1 MSVTEPRGFSA
12 SGVAAGLKSSGAK
25 DVSLVVNTGPKA
37 ISAAVFT
44 QNRFAAA
51 PVIWSQQIL
60 SGGDG
65 RVVVLNSGGA
75 NACTGPE
82 GFADTHLTAELVAS
96 GLSDQGDDSDFGA
109 GEVFVC
115 STGLIGERLNMSALE
130 AGVSTAIAELSP
142 DGGIMAAQAI
152 MTTDTKYKV
161 SAVVERGYTIG
172 GMAKGAGM
180 LAPGMATMLSV
191 ITTDA
196 DVDPQFLQQA
206 LSTATAQTFDRLD
219 SDGCMSTNDT
229 VILLANAASGVTP
242 SPEEFQISLNKVCE
256 ELAQLLMA
264 DAEGATKE
272 IHVEV
277 IGARTESD
285 AVSVGRAVSRSNL
298 FKCAMFGEDPNWG
311 RILSAV
317 GTTNAFFEPDQVDVS
332 INGVKICV
340 GGGVGEDRSLVDLT
354 KRHIDVVIDLHSGMD
369 RALIRTND
377 LSVGYVVENSEYS
390 T

>member
-1 MSVTEPRGFSA
+1 MSVTKPSGFTA
-12 SGVAAGLKSSGAK
+12 SGVAAGLKSSGRK
-25 DVSLVVNTGPKA
+25 DVALVVNTGPKA
-37 ISAAVFT
+37 HSAAVFT
-44 QNRFAAA
+44 TNRFAAA
-51 PVIWSQQIL
+51 PVIWCRQIL

-75 NACTGPE
+75 NACTGTA
-82 GFADTHLTAELVAS
+82 GFIDTHVTAEIVAS
-96 GLSDQGDDSDFGA
+96 ELSRLGDGEFGA

-115 STGLIGERLNMSALE
+115 STGLIGERLNMTALE
-130 AGVSTAIAELSP
+130 AGVKSAISHLSP
-142 DGGIMAAQAI
+142 DGGIMAAEAI

-161 SAVVERGYTIG
+161 AAVNGHGYAIG

-196 DVDPQFLQQA
+196 DVEPKFLQQA
-206 LSTATAQTFDRLD
+206 LNLATSQTFDRLD

-229 VILLANAASGVTP
+229 VILLANAASGVYP
-242 SPEEFQISLNKVCE
+242 DPEQFQAALTKVCE
-256 ELAQLLMA
+256 DLAQLLMA

-272 IHVEV
+272 IHIEV
-277 IGARTESD
+277 VGARDESD
-285 AVSVGRAVSRSNL
+285 AVMVGRAVSRSNL

-317 GTTNAFFEPDQVDVS
+317 GTTSAFFEADQVDVS
-332 INGVKICV
+332 INGVMICA
-340 GGGVGEDRSLVDLT
+340 GGGVGEDRSQVDLT
-354 KRHIDVVIDLHSGMD
+354 QRHVDVLIDLHAGTH

-377 LSVGYVVENSEYS
+377 LSIGYVVENSEYS

>member
-1 MSVTEPRGFSA
+1 MSVTEPSGFTA
-12 SGVAAGLKSSGAK
+12 SGVAAGLKTSGAK
-25 DVSLVVNTGPKA
+25 DVALVVNTGPKA
-37 ISAAVFT
+37 HSAAVFT
-44 QNRFAAA
+44 TNRFAAA
-51 PVIWSQQIL
+51 PVIWSRQIL

-82 GFADTHLTAELVAS
+82 GFVDTHVTAELVAS
-96 GLSDQGDDSDFGA
+96 ELNALGEREFGA

-115 STGLIGERLNMSALE
+115 STGLIGERLNMRVLEVGVKSA
-130 AGVSTAIAELSP
+130 IMELSP
-142 DGGIMAAQAI
+142 NGGVMAAEAI

-161 SAVVERGYTIG
+161 SAVFDHGYTVG

-196 DVDPQFLQQA
+196 DVEPELLQRV
-206 LSTATAQTFDRLD
+206 LSVATSQTFDRLD

-242 SPEEFQISLNKVCE
+242 DPEQFQKAVTAVCE
-256 ELAQLLMA
+256 ELSQLLMA

-272 IHVEV
+272 IHIEV
-277 IGARTESD
+277 IGARNESD
-285 AVSVGRAVSRSNL
+285 AVMVGRAVSRSNL
-298 FKCAMFGEDPNWG
+298 FKCAMFGQDPNWG

-317 GTTNAFFEPDQVDVS
+317 GTTSAIFEADQVDVS

-340 GGGVGEDRSLVDLT
+340 AGGVGEDRTRVDLT
-354 KRHIDVVIDLHSGMD
+354 QRHVDVLIDLHAGTH

-377 LSVGYVVENSEYS
+377 LSIGYVVENSEYS

>member
-1 MSVTEPRGFSA
+1 MSVTKPSGFTA
-12 SGVAAGLKSSGAK
+12 SGVAAGLKSSGRK
-25 DVSLVVNTGPKA
+25 DVALVVNTGPKA
-37 ISAAVFT
+37 HSAAVFT
-44 QNRFAAA
+44 TNRFAAA
-51 PVIWSQQIL
+51 PVIWCRQIL

-75 NACTGPE
+75 NACTGTA
-82 GFADTHLTAELVAS
+82 GFIDTHVTAEIVAS
-96 GLSDQGDDSDFGA
+96 ELSRLGDGEFGA

-115 STGLIGERLNMSALE
+115 STGLIGERLNMTALE
-130 AGVSTAIAELSP
+130 AGVKSAISHLSP
-142 DGGIMAAQAI
+142 DGGIMAAEAI

-161 SAVVERGYTIG
+161 AAVNGHGYAIG

-196 DVDPQFLQQA
+196 DVEPKFLQQA
-206 LSTATAQTFDRLD
+206 LNLATSQTFDRLD

-229 VILLANAASGVTP
+229 VILLANAASGDYP
-242 SPEEFQISLNKVCE
+242 DPEQFQAALTKVCE
-256 ELAQLLMA
+256 DLAQLLMA

-272 IHVEV
+272 IHIEV
-277 IGARTESD
+277 VGARDESD
-285 AVSVGRAVSRSNL
+285 AIMVGRAVSRSNL

-317 GTTNAFFEPDQVDVS
+317 GTTSAFFEADHVDVS
-332 INGVKICV
+332 INGVMICA
-340 GGGVGEDRSLVDLT
+340 GGGVGEDRSQVDLT
-354 KRHIDVVIDLHSGMD
+354 QRHVDVLIDLHAGTH

-377 LSVGYVVENSEYS
+377 LSIGYVVENSEYS

>member
-1 MSVTEPRGFSA
+1 MSVTKPRGFIA
-12 SGVAAGLKSSGAK
+12 SGVSAGLKSSGGK

-37 ISAAVFT
+37 HSAAVFT
-44 QNRFAAA
+44 ANRFAAA
-51 PVIWSQQIL
+51 PVLWSRQIL

-75 NACTGPE
+75 NACTGTE
-82 GFADTHLTAELVAS
+82 GFADTHVTAELVAA
-96 GLSDQGDDSDFGA
+96 GLTADGISECGA

-115 STGLIGERLNMSALE
+115 STGLIGERLNMEALQVGVKSA
-130 AGVSTAIAELSP
+130 IRELST
-142 DGGIMAAQAI
+142 DGGVFAAQAI
-152 MTTDTKYKV
+152 MTTDTQHKV
-161 SAVVERGYTIG
+161 ASVVGHGYAIG

-196 DVDPQFLQQA
+196 DVDSKSLQQA
-206 LSTATAQTFDRLD
+206 LSVATSQTFDRLD

-229 VILLANAASGVTP
+229 VILLANAASGVVP
-242 SPEEFQISLNKVCE
+242 NLEEFQKALTKICE
-256 ELAQLLMA
+256 DLAQLLMA

-272 IHVEV
+272 IHIKV
-277 IGARTESD
+277 IEALSESD
-285 AVSVGRAVSRSNL
+285 AVRVGRAVSRSNL
-298 FKCAMFGEDPNWG
+298 FKCAMFGQDPNWG

-317 GTTNAFFEPDQVDVS
+317 GTTSASFEPDQVDVS

-340 GGGVGEDRSLVDLT
+340 GGGVGEDRSQVDLT
-354 KRHIDVVIDLHSGMD
+354 QRHIDIVINLHAGTD
-369 RALIRTND
+369 TALIRTND
-377 LSVGYVVENSEYS
+377 LSIGYVVENSEYS

>member
-51 PVIWSQQIL
+51 PVIWSRQIL
-60 SGGDG
+60 YGGDG

-96 GLSDQGDDSDFGA
+96 GLSAQGGSDFGA

-130 AGVSTAIAELSP
+130 TGVRMAIAELSP

-161 SAVVERGYTIG
+161 SAVVEHGYTIG

-196 DVDPQFLQQA
+196 DVDPQILQQA
-206 LSTATAQTFDRLD
+206 LSVATAHTFDRLD

-229 VILLANAASGVTP
+229 VILLANAASGVAP
-242 SPEEFQISLNKVCE
+242 SPEEFQISLTKVCE

-272 IHVEV
+272 IHIEV
-277 IGARTESD
+277 IGAQTESD

-298 FKCAMFGEDPNWG
+298 FKCAMFGEDANWG

-317 GTTNAFFEPDQVDVS
+317 GTTNAVFQPDQVDVT

-340 GGGVGEDRSLVDLT
+340 GGGVGENRSLVDLSE
-354 KRHIDVVIDLHSGMD
+354 RHIDVVIDLHSGAD

>member
-1 MSVTEPRGFSA
+1 MSVTQASGFTA
-12 SGVAAGLKSSGAK
+12 AGVAAGLKSSGAK
-25 DVSLVVNTGPKA
+25 DVALVVNTGPKA
-37 ISAAVFT
+37 HSAAVFT
-44 QNRFAAA
+44 TNRFAAA
-51 PVIWSQQIL
+51 PVIWSRQIL
-60 SGGDG
+60 AGGDG

-82 GFADTHLTAELVAS
+82 GFVDTHVTAEIVAS
-96 GLSDQGDDSDFGA
+96 ELSSLGDGEFGA

-115 STGLIGERLNMSALE
+115 STGLIGERLNMPALKAAVKSAI
-130 AGVSTAIAELSP
+130 TQLSP
-142 DGGIMAAQAI
+142 DGGIMAAEAI

-161 SAVVERGYTIG
+161 SSVNEHGYAIG

-196 DVDPQFLQQA
+196 DVDPEVLQQA
-206 LSTATAQTFDRLD
+206 LIAATSQTFDRLD

-229 VILLANAASGVTP
+229 VILLANAASGVSP
-242 SPEEFQISLNKVCE
+242 SPEQFQIALTKVCE
-256 ELAQLLMA
+256 QLAQLLMA

-272 IHVEV
+272 IHIEV
-277 IGARTESD
+277 VGARDESD
-285 AVSVGRAVSRSNL
+285 AVMVGRAVSRSNL
-298 FKCAMFGEDPNWG
+298 FKCAMYGQDPNWG

-317 GTTNAFFEPDQVDVS
+317 GTTSAFFEADQVDVS

-340 GGGVGEDRSLVDLT
+340 AGGVGEDRSQVDLT
-354 KRHIDVVIDLHSGMD
+354 QRHIDVLIDLHAGTQH
-369 RALIRTND
+369 ALIRTND
-377 LSVGYVVENSEYS
+377 LSIGYVVENSEYS

>member
-1 MSVTEPRGFSA
+1 MSVTEPKGFSA

-25 DVSLVVNTGPKA
+25 DVSLVVNTGPKT

-44 QNRFAAA
+44 KNRFAAA

-75 NACTGPE
+75 NACTGPA
-82 GFADTHLTAELVAS
+82 GFADTHLTAELVAA
-96 GLSDQGDDSDFGA
+96 GLSAQGGGDFGA

-115 STGLIGERLNMSALE
+115 STGLIGERLNMKALE
-130 AGVSTAIAELSP
+130 VGVNTAIAELSP
-142 DGGIMAAQAI
+142 NGGIMAAQAI

-161 SAVVERGYTIG
+161 SAVIEHGYTIG

-196 DVDPQFLQQA
+196 DVDPQLLQRA
-206 LSTATAQTFDRLD
+206 LSAATEQTFDRLD

-242 SPEEFQISLNKVCE
+242 NPEDFQISLNKVCE

-272 IHVEV
+272 IHIEV

-317 GTTNAFFEPDQVDVS
+317 GTTNAFFEPDQVDVT
-332 INGVKICV
+332 INGVKICI
-340 GGGVGEDRSLVDLT
+340 GGGVGEDRTLVDLAQ
-354 KRHIDVVIDLHSGMD
+354 RHIDVTIDLNSGAA

>member
-1 MSVTEPRGFSA
+1 MSVTKPEGFTA
-12 SGVAAGLKSSGAK
+12 SGVVAGLKSSGAK
-25 DVSLVVNTGPKA
+25 DVALVVNTGPKA
-37 ISAAVFT
+37 HSAAVFT
-44 QNRFAAA
+44 TNRFAAA
-51 PVIWSQQIL
+51 PVIWSRQIL

-65 RVVVLNSGGA
+65 RVIVLNSGGA

-82 GFADTHLTAELVAS
+82 GFVDTHVTAEFVAS
-96 GLSDQGDDSDFGA
+96 ELSLASGREIGA

-115 STGLIGERLNMSALE
+115 STGLIGERLNMQALE
-130 AGVSTAIAELSP
+130 AGVKSAITQLSP
-142 DGGIMAAQAI
+142 NGGIMAAEAI

-161 SAVVERGYTIG
+161 SSVNEHGYAIG

-196 DVDPQFLQQA
+196 DVDPDFLQQA
-206 LSTATAQTFDRLD
+206 LNAATSQTFDRLD

-229 VILLANAASGVTP
+229 VILLANSASGVAP
-242 SPEEFQISLNKVCE
+242 DPEQFQADLTKVCE

-272 IHVEV
+272 IHIEV
-277 IGARTESD
+277 VGARDESD
-285 AVSVGRAVSRSNL
+285 AVMVGRAVSRSIL

-317 GTTNAFFEPDQVDVS
+317 GTTSAIFEADQVDVS

-340 GGGVGEDRSLVDLT
+340 AGGVGQDRSNVDLT
-354 KRHIDVVIDLHSGMD
+354 QRHVNVLIDLHAGTH

-377 LSVGYVVENSEYS
+377 LSIGYVVENSEYS

>member
-1 MSVTEPRGFSA
+1 MSVTESQGFSA

-96 GLSDQGDDSDFGA
+96 ELSAQGERDFGA

-115 STGLIGERLNMSALE
+115 STGLIGERLNMNALK

-142 DGGIMAAQAI
+142 DGGIKAAQAI
-152 MTTDTKYKV
+152 MTTDTRYKV
-161 SAVVERGYTIG
+161 SAVVEHGYTIG

-196 DVDPQFLQQA
+196 DIDPQFLQQA
-206 LSTATAQTFDRLD
+206 LSTASAQTFDRLD

-242 SPEEFQISLNKVCE
+242 NPEDFQMSLNKVCE
-256 ELAQLLMA
+256 DLAQLLMA

-272 IHVEV
+272 IHIEV
-277 IGARTESD
+277 IGAQTESD

-298 FKCAMFGEDPNWG
+298 FKCAMFGQDPNWG

-317 GTTNAFFEPDQVDVS
+317 GTTNAFFEPDQVDVT

-354 KRHIDVVIDLHSGMD
+354 KRHIDVVIDLHSGAD

-377 LSVGYVVENSEYS
+377 LSIGYVVENSEYS

>member
-1 MSVTEPRGFSA
+1 MSVTEAQGFSA

-25 DVSLVVNTGPKA
+25 DVSLVVNTGPKV

-51 PVIWSQQIL
+51 PVLWSRQIL
-60 SGGDG
+60 RGGDG

-75 NACTGPE
+75 NACTGPQ
-82 GFADTHLTAELVAS
+82 GFADTHRTAELVAS
-96 GLSDQGDDSDFGA
+96 SLSAQGFDDFGA
-109 GEVFVC
+109 GEVYVC
-115 STGLIGERLNMSALE
+115 STGLIGEPLNMMALE
-130 AGVSTAIAELSP
+130 AGVSSAIAELSP
-142 DGGIMAAQAI
+142 NGGIMAAQAI

-161 SAVVERGYTIG
+161 SAVVEHGYTIG

-206 LSTATAQTFDRLD
+206 LSAATAQTFDRLD

-242 SPEEFQISLNKVCE
+242 NQENFQTSLTKVCE

-272 IHVEV
+272 IHIEI

-285 AVSVGRAVSRSNL
+285 AVTVGRAVSRSNL

-317 GTTNAFFEPDQVDVS
+317 GTTDAFFEPDQVDVT

-340 GGGVGEDRSLVDLT
+340 GGGVGEDRSLVDLSQ
-354 KRHIDVVIDLHSGMD
+354 RHIDVIVDLHSGED

-377 LSVGYVVENSEYS
+377 LSVGYVLENSEYS

>member
-1 MSVTEPRGFSA
+1 MSVTQPSGFIA
-12 SGVAAGLKSSGAK
+12 AGVAAGLKSSGAK
-25 DVSLVVNTGPKA
+25 DVALVVNTGPKA
-37 ISAAVFT
+37 HSAAVFT
-44 QNRFAAA
+44 TNRFAAA
-51 PVIWSQQIL
+51 PVIWSRQIL

-82 GFADTHLTAELVAS
+82 GFIDTHTTAELVALELS
-96 GLSDQGDDSDFGA
+96 GVGGGEIGA

-115 STGLIGERLNMSALE
+115 STGLIGERLNMHALE
-130 AGVSTAIAELSP
+130 TGVKSAITQLSP
-142 DGGIMAAQAI
+142 DGGIMAAEAI

-161 SAVVERGYTIG
+161 SSLSDSGFTIG

-196 DVDPQFLQQA
+196 DVDPEFLQQA
-206 LSTATAQTFDRLD
+206 LNTATSQTFDRLD

-242 SPEEFQISLNKVCE
+242 KPEQFQTALTKVCE
-256 ELAQLLMA
+256 ELAQLLMS

-272 IHVEV
+272 IHIEV
-277 IGARTESD
+277 VGARDESD
-285 AVSVGRAVSRSNL
+285 AVLVGRAVSRSNL

-317 GTTNAFFEPDQVDVS
+317 GTTSAFFEADQVDVS

-340 GGGVGEDRSLVDLT
+340 AGGVGQNRSLVDLT
-354 KRHIDVVIDLHSGMD
+354 QRHVDILIDLHAGTQ

-377 LSVGYVVENSEYS
+377 LSIGYVVENSEYS

>member
-1 MSVTEPRGFSA
+1 VTQPGGFIA
-12 SGVAAGLKSSGAK
+12 SGVAAGLKSSGSK
-25 DVSLVVNTGPKA
+25 DVALVVNTGPKA
-37 ISAAVFT
+37 HSAAVFT
-44 QNRFAAA
+44 TNRFAAA
-51 PVIWSQQIL
+51 PVIWSRQIL

-82 GFADTHLTAELVAS
+82 GFVDTHLTAELVAS
-96 GLSDQGDDSDFGA
+96 GLSALGSGEFGA

-115 STGLIGERLNMSALE
+115 STGLIGERLKMGALE
-130 AGVSTAIAELSP
+130 AGVKSAIAELSP
-142 DGGIMAAQAI
+142 TGGVMAAEAI

-161 SAVVERGYTIG
+161 SAVFDHGYTIG

-196 DVDPQFLQQA
+196 DVDSGFLQKA
-206 LSTATAQTFDRLD
+206 LNAATAQTFDRLD

-242 SPEEFQISLNKVCE
+242 NPDQFQKALTKVCE

-272 IHVEV
+272 IHIEV
-277 IGARTESD
+277 IGARDEND
-285 AVSVGRAVSRSNL
+285 AVMVGRAVSRSNL
-298 FKCAMFGEDPNWG
+298 FKCAMFGQDPNWG

-317 GTTNAFFEPDQVDVS
+317 GTTSAFFEADQVDVS

-340 GGGVGEDRSLVDLT
+340 AGGVGEDRSRVDLT
-354 KRHIDVVIDLHSGMD
+354 PRHVDVLIDLHAGTQ

-377 LSVGYVVENSEYS
+377 LSIGYVVENSEYS

>member
-1 MSVTEPRGFSA
+1 MSVTEPQGFSA
-12 SGVAAGLKSSGAK
+12 SGVSAGLKSSGAK

-60 SGGDG
+60 AGGDG

-96 GLSDQGDDSDFGA
+96 GLSAQGGNDFGA

-130 AGVSTAIAELSP
+130 VGVSTAIAELSP
-142 DGGIMAAQAI
+142 NGGIMAAQAI

-161 SAVVERGYTIG
+161 SVVVEHGYTIG

-196 DVDPQFLQQA
+196 DVDPQFMQQA
-206 LSTATAQTFDRLD
+206 LSAATAQTFDRLD

-229 VILLANAASGVTP
+229 VILLANAASGTAP
-242 SPEEFQISLNKVCE
+242 NPDDFQESLTKVCE
-256 ELAQLLMA
+256 DLAQLLMA

-272 IHVEV
+272 IHIEV

-298 FKCAMFGEDPNWG
+298 FKCAMFGQDPNWG

-317 GTTNAFFEPDQVDVS
+317 GTTNAIFEPDQVDVT
-332 INGVKICV
+332 INGVTICV

-354 KRHIDVVIDLHSGMD
+354 KRHIDVVIDLHSGTD

>member
-1 MSVTEPRGFSA
+1 MSVTKPSGFTA
-12 SGVAAGLKSSGAK
+12 SGVAAGLKSSGRK
-25 DVSLVVNTGPKA
+25 DVALVVNTGPKA
-37 ISAAVFT
+37 HSAAVFT
-44 QNRFAAA
+44 TNRFAAA
-51 PVIWSQQIL
+51 PVIWCRQIL

-75 NACTGPE
+75 NACTGTA
-82 GFADTHLTAELVAS
+82 GFIDTHVTAEIVAS
-96 GLSDQGDDSDFGA
+96 ELSRLGDGEFGA

-115 STGLIGERLNMSALE
+115 STGLIGERLNMTALE
-130 AGVSTAIAELSP
+130 AGVKSAISHLSP
-142 DGGIMAAQAI
+142 DGGIMAAEAI

-161 SAVVERGYTIG
+161 AAVNGHGYAIG

-196 DVDPQFLQQA
+196 DVDAEFLQQA
-206 LSTATAQTFDRLD
+206 LNTATAQTFDRLD

-229 VILLANAASGVTP
+229 VILLANAASGV
-242 SPEEFQISLNKVCE
+242 SPNPEQFQTALTKVCE

-272 IHVEV
+272 IHIEV
-277 IGARTESD
+277 VGARDESD
-285 AVSVGRAVSRSNL
+285 AVMVGRAVSRSNL

-317 GTTNAFFEPDQVDVS
+317 GTTSAFFEADQVDVS
-332 INGVKICV
+332 INGVMICA
-340 GGGVGEDRSLVDLT
+340 GGGVGEDRSQVDLT
-354 KRHIDVVIDLHSGMD
+354 QRHVDVLIDLHAGTH

-377 LSVGYVVENSEYS
+377 LSIGYVVENSEYS

>member
-1 MSVTEPRGFSA
+1 MTQPSGFIA
-12 SGVAAGLKSSGAK
+12 AGVAAGLKSSGAK
-25 DVSLVVNTGPKA
+25 DVALVVNTGPKA
-37 ISAAVFT
+37 HSAAVFT
-44 QNRFAAA
+44 TNRFAAA
-51 PVIWSQQIL
+51 PVIWSRQIL

-82 GFADTHLTAELVAS
+82 GFIDTHTTAELVALELS
-96 GLSDQGDDSDFGA
+96 GVGGGEIGA

-115 STGLIGERLNMSALE
+115 STGLIGERLNMHALE
-130 AGVSTAIAELSP
+130 TGVKSAITQLSP
-142 DGGIMAAQAI
+142 DGGIMAAEAI

-161 SAVVERGYTIG
+161 SSLSDSGFTIG

-196 DVDPQFLQQA
+196 DVDPEFLQQA
-206 LSTATAQTFDRLD
+206 LNTATSQTFDRLD

-242 SPEEFQISLNKVCE
+242 KPEQFQTALTKVCE
-256 ELAQLLMA
+256 ELAQLLMS

-272 IHVEV
+272 IHIEV
-277 IGARTESD
+277 VGARDESD
-285 AVSVGRAVSRSNL
+285 AVLVGRAVSRSNL

-317 GTTNAFFEPDQVDVS
+317 GTTSAFFEADQVDVS

-340 GGGVGEDRSLVDLT
+340 AGGVGQNRSLVDLT
-354 KRHIDVVIDLHSGMD
+354 QRHVDILIDLHAGTQ

-377 LSVGYVVENSEYS
+377 LSIGYVVENSEYS